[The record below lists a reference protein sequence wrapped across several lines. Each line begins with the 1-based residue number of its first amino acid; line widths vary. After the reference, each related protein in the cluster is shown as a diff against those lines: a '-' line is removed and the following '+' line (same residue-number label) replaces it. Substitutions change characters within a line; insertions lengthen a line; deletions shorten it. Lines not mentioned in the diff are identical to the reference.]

1 MKSLWKQVRYR
12 LEYFGCRLLAGLIPR
27 LPRWA
32 CLWLAERLGALFFR
46 FDRRSRVVALEN
58 LRVALGDTLDA
69 TARCDI
75 ARRSFLNFARA
86 MLDLFWARNL
96 TPENWTRHIKLVDFH
111 HVFDA
116 HAEHGSVIFLSLHAG
131 SHEWVA
137 LTGGCIGLPASMVAL
152 DFKNNFLDAVFR
164 TAREHSG
171 NRIIGQQQSMLKL
184 LRTVRRRGN
193 AGLLVDL
200 ALRLDHPGQVIDA
213 FGMKM
218 YTTFLHALL
227 HSRAGVP
234 MVPVTNVPNPDGTCS
249 VTAHAPLVFAPGTD
263 IAEITQRC
271 WDCFEPFIRARPELW
286 LWNYKHWRYQPR
298 HAGREYPFYSQSNE
312 PFERVLRGEPV
323 HGSPTPKV
331 EQRQTERSSS
341 AGKRR

>member
-32 CLWLAERLGALFFR
+32 CLRLADCVGELFFR
-46 FDRRSRVVALEN
+46 IDRRNRTVALEN
-58 LRVALGDTLDA
+58 LRLALGDTLPA
-69 TARCDI
+69 ARQDI

-86 MLDLFWARNL
+86 MLDLFWAQNL
-96 TPENWTRHIKLVDFH
+96 TLENWTRHIKLVDFH

-116 HAEHGSVIFLSLHAG
+116 HARHGSVIFLSLHAG

-137 LTGGCIGLPASMVAL
+137 LTGGFIGLPASMVAL
-152 DFKNNFLDAVFR
+152 DFKNASLDTVFR
-164 TAREHSG
+164 RARERSG

-200 ALRLDHPGQVIDA
+200 ALRLDHPGQLIEA

-218 YTTFLHALL
+218 YATCLHALL
-227 HSRAGVP
+227 HSRSGVP
-234 MVPVTNVPNPDGTCS
+234 LVPVTNVPNADGTCT
-249 VTAHAPLVFAPGTD
+249 VTAHAPLVFAPGAEV
-263 IAEITQRC
+263 AEITQRC
-271 WDCFEPFIRARPELW
+271 WDFFEPFIRARPELW

-298 HAGREYPFYSQSNE
+298 HTDKEYPFYSQSNE

-323 HGSPTPKV
+323 HGAPAAS
-331 EQRQTERSSS
+331 RSQEES
-341 AGKRR
+341 GR